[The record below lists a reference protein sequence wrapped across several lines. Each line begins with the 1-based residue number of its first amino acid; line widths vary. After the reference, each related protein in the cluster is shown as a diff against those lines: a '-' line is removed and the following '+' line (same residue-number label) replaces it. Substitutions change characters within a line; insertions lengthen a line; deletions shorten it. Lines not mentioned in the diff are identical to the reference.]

1 MKKIISTKMA
11 PGAIGPYS
19 QAVKTGNLVFLS
31 GQIAIEP
38 VSGEIEAE
46 DVASQ
51 AKQVMDN
58 LSAVLEEAGGS
69 LDDLVKTTIYLVD
82 LNDFSVVNEVYG
94 DYFSA
99 DPPARATVEVSRLP
113 REVLV
118 EIDGIAVIS

>member
-1 MKKIISTKMA
+1 MKKIISTRMA

-19 QAVKTGNLVFLS
+19 QAVKTGGFVFLS
-31 GQIAIEP
+31 GQIAIDP
-38 VSGEIEAE
+38 VSGQIEAD

-69 LDDLVKTTIYLVD
+69 LADLVKTTVYLID
-82 LNDFSVVNEVYG
+82 LNDFSLVNEVYG
-94 DYFSA
+94 SYFST